1 MHIVSWNVAGLS
13 TTLAK
18 IDADYGPSS
27 IAAEENMLGDKKKR
41 KASHAFEHYLKDL
54 HQIDILAV
62 QEHKIP
68 LSQLS
73 SRNDPYCVSMLEEYE
88 SFWCCNTDHKA
99 KGMNG
104 VCTFAKKGTVVR
116 ANAAPLGRPEL
127 DKQGRCIMTDHS
139 FFVLFNVYV
148 PCTNN
153 GNNKMEFLE
162 ALQAAMSA
170 EREKGRHVILVG
182 DLNIAHKPRDRF
194 WKWRPVCI
202 EKIFEIASQGGPNW
216 AMDVKKNWPQ
226 VEKALKTREV
236 VPRRT
241 TNVATKTVF
250 QKFQVRVT
258 TNGKQVCLGK
268 AEATREEALIYYDI
282 FGEKDTPPCEIIISV
297 DVLLELM
304 QKVVCVGWSL
314 AEEKAI
320 AESDAVVWNTSMA
333 TMWLNKV
340 IEDDGMVDAFRR
352 FYPNAEARFTVW
364 HQYTNRR
371 YENEGSRIDYSLV
384 DEALA
389 AHMISDYGES
399 SSTSCALRSGGYTAE
414 DTLSEDAALCAATA
428 NGGFQPASFNGGG
441 ITSASQKTLDS
452 QFGQKHTGIVYTP
465 PSYSDHVAVSL
476 LLSDDIFEGAP
487 STVVFDDKRACT
499 KKAQPHK
506 SQSSIADFFGK
517 KNRQTSE
524 ASKKKLTSSHHFDIK
539 KRKTT
544 NPSTSKI
551 AQLWSAKKKG

>member
-236 VPRRT
+236 RST
-241 TNVATKTVF
+241 A
-250 QKFQVRVT
+250 
-258 TNGKQVCLGK
+258 
-268 AEATREEALIYYDI
+268 
-282 FGEKDTPPCEIIISV
+282 
-297 DVLLELM
+297 VL
-304 QKVVCVGWSL
+304 QQ
-314 AEEKAI
+314 
-320 AESDAVVWNTSMA
+320 
-333 TMWLNKV
+333 
-340 IEDDGMVDAFRR
+340 
-352 FYPNAEARFTVW
+352 
-364 HQYTNRR
+364 QYTSSYNM
-371 YENEGSRIDYSLV
+371 YLFYVLNSPVACLV
-384 DEALA
+384 LVL
-389 AHMISDYGES
+389 G
-399 SSTSCALRSGGYTAE
+399 R
-414 DTLSEDAALCAATA
+414 
-428 NGGFQPASFNGGG
+428 
-441 ITSASQKTLDS
+441 
-452 QFGQKHTGIVYTP
+452 
-465 PSYSDHVAVSL
+465 
-476 LLSDDIFEGAP
+476 
-487 STVVFDDKRACT
+487 T
-499 KKAQPHK
+499 KKDNQCCYKNGLSKIP
-506 SQSSIADFFGK
+506 SSG
-517 KNRQTSE
+517 
-524 ASKKKLTSSHHFDIK
+524 HH
-539 KRKTT
+539 KRKA
-544 NPSTSKI
+544 SMS
-551 AQLWSAKKKG
+551 G